1 MIIKLNI
8 PKEKVRKLHQLHGDD
23 IKSITTVESEDGI
36 IIEADTVLDEVSLID
51 KIQKFNPVKDK
62 RDVLKDKIKNDSA
75 TLEERVELCER
86 LLGIRK

>member
-36 IIEADTVLDEVSLID
+36 IIEADTVLDEASLID

>member
-8 PKEKVRKLHQLHGDD
+8 PKEKIRKLHQLHGDD
-23 IKSITTVESEDGI
+23 IKSITTVEAEDGVWV
-36 IIEADTVLDEVSLID
+36 EADTALDEASFTERIS
-51 KIQKFNPVKDK
+51 KFNPVKDK
-62 RDVLKDKIKNDSA
+62 RDVLKEKIKNDSA

>member
-8 PKEKVRKLHQLHGDD
+8 PKEKIRKLHQLHGDD

>member
-8 PKEKVRKLHQLHGDD
+8 PKEKIRKLHQLHGDD

-36 IIEADTVLDEVSLID
+36 IIEADTVLDEASLID